1 MTTLPP
7 CLRTCAPGVRSEGPY
22 EYEEMQN
29 KVVRYEE
36 MQNEVV
42 RYEEMQNEVVGYEE
56 MQDEVVRYEATQER
70 TKSEAR
76 MMSWAL

>member
-7 CLRTCAPGVRSEGPY
+7 RPRTCAPGVRSEGPY

-36 MQNEVV
+36 TQNEVV
-42 RYEEMQNEVVGYEE
+42 RYEEMW
-56 MQDEVVRYEATQER
+56 DEVIRYEATQER
-70 TKSEAR
+70 TKAEAR